1 MKVKEKDY
9 EDIYWCIVTDQV
21 PAEIINEYFEDKN
34 FHRYYI
40 LRTKQRSEEEE
51 YLEELKDKL

>member
-9 EDIYWCIVTDQV
+9 EDIYDCIVTGQV
-21 PAEIINEYFEDKN
+21 RPDVINDYFQDKN

-40 LRTKQRSEEEE
+40 LRSKQRSEEEQ
-51 YLEELKDKL
+51 YLEELKTQL